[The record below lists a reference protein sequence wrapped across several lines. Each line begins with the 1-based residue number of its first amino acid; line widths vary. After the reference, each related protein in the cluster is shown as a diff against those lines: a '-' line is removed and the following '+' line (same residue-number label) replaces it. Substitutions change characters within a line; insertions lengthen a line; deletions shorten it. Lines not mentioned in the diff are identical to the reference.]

1 MLSCLTNN
9 TDKCNMNAMKKY
21 GLVLFC
27 LVLCA
32 CASPEDSRVDTILSM
47 ARAPSIGLLEG
58 KTPEQVRDLM
68 GEPTFVRREDPN
80 ESWMFKAPDCA
91 VFVFFD
97 KNGVSTFTETK
108 GSCDKKVARR
118 IMAERKKAL

>member
-1 MLSCLTNN
+1 MG
-9 TDKCNMNAMKKY
+9 AMKKY
-21 GLVLFC
+21 GLLLFVLI
-27 LVLCA
+27 LGA
-32 CASPEDSRVDTILSM
+32 CASPQDSRVDTILSM

-68 GEPTFVRREDPN
+68 GEPTFVRKEDPN

-97 KNGVSTFTETK
+97 KNGVSTYTETK
-108 GSCDKKVARR
+108 GSCDRKVARR

>member
-1 MLSCLTNN
+1 MTKN
-9 TDKCNMNAMKKY
+9 TGECKIIAMKKY
-21 GLVLFC
+21 GLLLFVLI
-27 LVLCA
+27 LCA
-32 CASPEDSRVDTILSM
+32 CSSPEDSRVDTILSM

-68 GEPTFVRREDPN
+68 GEPTFVRKEEPN

-97 KNGVSTFTETK
+97 KKGVSSYTETK
-108 GSCDKKVARR
+108 GSCDKQVARR

>member
-1 MLSCLTNN
+1 
-9 TDKCNMNAMKKY
+9 MKKY
-21 GLVLFC
+21 GLLLFVLI
-27 LVLCA
+27 LSA
-32 CASPEDSRVDTILSM
+32 CASSEDSRVDTILSM

-68 GEPTFVRREDPN
+68 GDPTFVRKEDPN
-80 ESWMFKAPDCA
+80 ETWMFKAPDCA

-97 KNGVSTFTETK
+97 KSGISTYTETK

-118 IMAERKKAL
+118 ILEERKKAL

>member
-1 MLSCLTNN
+1 MKRYCLIF
-9 TDKCNMNAMKKY
+9 
-21 GLVLFC
+21 LLLFTA
-27 LVLCA
+27 A
-32 CASPEDSRVDTILSM
+32 CTTIEDERVDTILSM
-47 ARAPSIGLLEG
+47 ARSSSITMLEG
-58 KTPEQVRDLM
+58 KTVEQVRDLM